1 MAIWKMTNNS
11 RAQCLVKHIVLRNK
25 EIIKIMSYALNHSF
39 EGKENDSNPCLS
51 EISDLMTFQLEYS
64 YRDEKKN
71 HCSVLI
77 PF

>member
-1 MAIWKMTNNS
+1 MTNNS
-11 RAQCLVKHIVLRNK
+11 RAQCLVKHIALRNK

-64 YRDEKKN
+64 YRDEKKKIT
-71 HCSVLI
+71 VLY
-77 PF
+77 